1 MSLAERFGA
10 SVSLALPG
18 RGLFLVVARRES
30 ELPLLMRKAQAQ
42 PVAQL
47 TPLRALALMSLS
59 AYLQLRG
66 SREVAFIGPV
76 NVDQERFAKV
86 LGAHRT
92 APLVR

>member
-10 SVSLALPG
+10 SVSVALPG
-18 RGLFLVVARRES
+18 RGLFLVVVHREP
-30 ELPLLMRKAQAQ
+30 EMPLLLRRAQAQ
-42 PVAQL
+42 MVAQL

-66 SREVAFIGPV
+66 SRDVAFIGPV

-86 LGAHRT
+86 MGAHRS
-92 APLVR
+92 APVVR

>member
-42 PVAQL
+42 LVAQL